1 MLEGGSVCPKD
12 TFEEGIMPGAHLVF
26 PGSLDRKGSLMGWGP
41 AWLLSP
47 RDTVSPGLKVAQSL

>member
-26 PGSLDRKGSLMGWGP
+26 PGSLGRKGSLMGWEDQHDSH
-41 AWLLSP
+41 LLETP
-47 RDTVSPGLKVAQSL
+47 